1 MPGARGGAL
10 TQEASRQ
17 SAPATTS
24 LLTVF
29 FTRELKIGWMLQTS
43 PDF

>member
-1 MPGARGGAL
+1 MPGADGGAL

-29 FTRELKIGWMLQTS
+29 FMQAIKIIWAV
-43 PDF
+43 PDIA